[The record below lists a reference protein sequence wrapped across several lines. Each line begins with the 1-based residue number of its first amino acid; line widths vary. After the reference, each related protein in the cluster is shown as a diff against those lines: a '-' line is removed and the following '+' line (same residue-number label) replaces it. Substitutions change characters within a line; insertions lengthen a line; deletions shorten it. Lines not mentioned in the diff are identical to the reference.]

1 VRSIAFWTLA
11 ALGTSLACGS
21 RAHAGVQA
29 PETGRI
35 HAEIRDTSVDALP
48 HVRIPVSPDL
58 VLAAVDVGTA
68 EVAFRFRFRP
78 DSFDPATTR
87 VVVDLDIDQNAA
99 TGTGGV
105 EYQVFVVPAT
115 GRANVVQPTR
125 PPVTAPRSTDVLNG
139 VVPVTCVADG
149 CDVTVP
155 RRLLRDDDGRFD
167 FRVRVFADPLT
178 TTVLDVLP
186 DIGFVRVQ

>member
-1 VRSIAFWTLA
+1 VRSVALWTLA

-68 EVAFRFRFRP
+68 DVAFRFRFRP

-87 VVVDLDIDQNAA
+87 VVVDLDIDQNAE
-99 TGTGGV
+99 TGLAGV
-105 EYQVFVVPAT
+105 EYQLRVFPAS
-115 GRANVVQPTR
+115 GRGAEIVK
-125 PPVTAPRSTDVLNG
+125 TAGTTETMVGTVSVSA
-139 VVPVTCVADG
+139 VEDG
-149 CDVTVP
+149 CDLTIP
-155 RRLLRDDDGRFD
+155 RRLLGDDDGRFD
-167 FRVRVFADPLT
+167 LRVRIYADQAPA
-178 TTVLDVLP
+178 TVLDVLP